1 MLKSSCNIYRTFT
14 FYLYFFDPVQ
24 ISSRLSPTMAVSLL
38 CSLCTD
44 PCSSVMDLRRHLG
57 TSHNVANKKE
67 LSEHIKKSMEE
78 QIKKKEEAGDE
89 QEASALVVTLDQEE
103 ENEEEHLPP
112 DFAKEEDVQ
121 KFFKLKG
128 EKLIEAISKVEP
140 KKVDLSL
147 SFEEVMEKLAN
158 MKRDI
163 DQLEIPDVEETQL
176 KAEFEASRRTSIK
189 KIEPKSSK
197 PPTRTTMFLC
207 PR

>member
-1 MLKSSCNIYRTFT
+1 
-14 FYLYFFDPVQ
+14 
-24 ISSRLSPTMAVSLL
+24 MAVSLL

-89 QEASALVVTLDQEE
+89 QEATAVVVTLDQEE
-103 ENEEEHLPP
+103 ENEEDQLPP
-112 DFAKEEDVQ
+112 DFVKEEDVRE
-121 KFFKLKG
+121 FFKLKG

-140 KKVDLSL
+140 KKLDLSL
-147 SFEEVMEKLAN
+147 CFEEVMGKLAN

-163 DQLEIPDVEETQL
+163 DQLEILDVEEIQL

>member
-1 MLKSSCNIYRTFT
+1 
-14 FYLYFFDPVQ
+14 
-24 ISSRLSPTMAVSLL
+24 MAVSLL

-67 LSEHIKKSMEE
+67 LSEHVKKSMEE

-89 QEASALVVTLDQEE
+89 QEVTAVVVTLDQEE
-103 ENEEEHLPP
+103 ENEEEQLPV

-121 KFFKLKG
+121 EFFKLKG

-140 KKVDLSL
+140 KKVDFSL

-163 DQLEIPDVEETQL
+163 DQLEILDVEETQL

-189 KIEPKSSK
+189 KIEPKSSM

>member
-1 MLKSSCNIYRTFT
+1 
-14 FYLYFFDPVQ
+14 
-24 ISSRLSPTMAVSLL
+24 MAVSLL

-89 QEASALVVTLDQEE
+89 QEVTAVVVTLDQEE
-103 ENEEEHLPP
+103 ENEEEHLPV
-112 DFAKEEDVQ
+112 DFAKEEEDVQ
-121 KFFKLKG
+121 EFFKLKG

-140 KKVDLSL
+140 KEVDFSL
-147 SFEEVMEKLAN
+147 SFEEVMEKLAG

>member
-1 MLKSSCNIYRTFT
+1 M
-14 FYLYFFDPVQ
+14 
-24 ISSRLSPTMAVSLL
+24 

-89 QEASALVVTLDQEE
+89 QEATAVVVTLDQEE
-103 ENEEEHLPP
+103 ENEEEQLPP
-112 DFAKEEDVQ
+112 DFAKEEDVLE
-121 KFFKLKG
+121 FFKLKG

-140 KKVDLSL
+140 KKVEFSL
-147 SFEEVMEKLAN
+147 SFEEVMEKLAS

-189 KIEPKSSK
+189 KIEPKSSRA
-197 PPTRTTMFLC
+197 PTGTTMFLC

>member
-1 MLKSSCNIYRTFT
+1 M
-14 FYLYFFDPVQ
+14 
-24 ISSRLSPTMAVSLL
+24 

-89 QEASALVVTLDQEE
+89 QEVTAVVVTLDQEE
-103 ENEEEHLPP
+103 ENEEEQLPP
-112 DFAKEEDVQ
+112 DFAKEEDVRE
-121 KFFKLKG
+121 FFKLKG

-147 SFEEVMEKLAN
+147 SFEEVMEKLAS

-189 KIEPKSSK
+189 KTELKSSK